1 MVGLRGQIF
10 NSKAM
15 YKFKSRLL
23 YNEGELCCTKTE
35 LLKYKIT
42 LPLVKLELVSSSI
55 VSKGLSPSDYV
66 LVDVELATFLL
77 LSSISDLSIL
87 VKTRKFC

>member
-1 MVGLRGQIF
+1 MVGLPGQIF
-10 NSKAM
+10 NSKTM

-23 YNEGELCCTKTE
+23 YNEEEIFCTKAE
-35 LLKYKIT
+35 LLKYKTT
-42 LPLVKLELVSSSI
+42 LLLVNLEIVSSRL
-55 VSKGLSPSDYV
+55 VPKGLSPSDYV

-77 LSSISDLSIL
+77 LSSISELSIL